1 MKDQTSDVT
10 YVLHNSTLYL
20 LLYMFMQ
27 ITHYMF
33 HLVCTNK
40 FLTMSFYKVQ
50 KKVRKMYCHYVKS
63 ANYLQI
69 NNSIELL
76 QRKIKKYNKVIE
88 ENKKA
93 NKHLNEYDLLILNG
107 KYTRKVLK
115 EKKNL
120 EELMDVLR
128 EENKYD
134 YFIHTWDALISFFSS
149 KNTIMNVIR
158 TQICMVVI
166 FLLLTRF
173 ANRNFEVPCLR
184 IHSNLWFRRNFR
196 IASTE
201 PCSSNMLTF
210 LYGYNT
216 AHLFISTM
224 RQNISSLFIKP
235 KKKKKMKE
243 A

>member
-1 MKDQTSDVT
+1 
-10 YVLHNSTLYL
+10 
-20 LLYMFMQ
+20 
-27 ITHYMF
+27 
-33 HLVCTNK
+33 
-40 FLTMSFYKVQ
+40 
-50 KKVRKMYCHYVKS
+50 MYCHYVKS

-196 IASTE
+196 IASTGSYYICQRNDSPHQPTSHLSPCPDTSHFAIPFPFRCNLSPVPPPFVE